1 MTDTTPQLTLIT
13 ATRLATAASVAP
25 RSRAMS
31 SRNGA
36 SATAEPVTRNVTT
49 ESVTSMPHGS
59 GADGTAAAGT
69 ADGETSGARDPLTPS
84 ASRRRH
90 TLDCTVRGR
99 APALSRDTLGV
110 MTPST
115 ARALAP
121 DRLLAFMQDAW
132 DSRIVPTLEEY
143 VRIPAKSPGF
153 DREWQAHGHLDR
165 AVELAARWARERPV
179 EGLQVE
185 VVRLP
190 GRTPILLMEIPG
202 TADETVLLYGHL
214 DKQPEMVGWSEGLGP
229 WTPVRRGDRL
239 YGRGAAD
246 DGYAAF
252 AALTAV
258 ESLQAQGVPHARCVI
273 LVETCEESGSADLP
287 AYMDALK
294 ARIGTPGLVI
304 CLDASCGNYDQLWTA
319 TSLRGLVGG
328 ELSVEVLAEGIHSGA
343 SGDRALELPDPAPAP
358 LAPGGRADRGDP
370 AARPPRRDPARA
382 RAGRRGTWRRPS
394 AIWARACRSSPACGP
409 RTRTPASRSWP
420 TPGGRRSP
428 SPGADG
434 LPPIADAGNV
444 LRPRTAVKVSLR
456 IPPTLDARRAARR
469 LQELFEA
476 DPPYG
481 AQRALHAGDAQSGV
495 GGSARSPA
503 GSRSLSSAPP
513 RRTSAGRRCPRGWEG
528 RSRS

>member
-1 MTDTTPQLTLIT
+1 
-13 ATRLATAASVAP
+13 
-25 RSRAMS
+25 
-31 SRNGA
+31 
-36 SATAEPVTRNVTT
+36 
-49 ESVTSMPHGS
+49 
-59 GADGTAAAGT
+59 
-69 ADGETSGARDPLTPS
+69 
-84 ASRRRH
+84 
-90 TLDCTVRGR
+90 
-99 APALSRDTLGV
+99 

-121 DRLLAFMQDAW
+121 DRLLAFIQDAW

-190 GRTPILLMEIPG
+190 GRTPILLMDIPG

-294 ARIGTPGLVI
+294 ARIGAPGLVI

-343 SGDRALELPDPAPAP
+343 SGVVPSSFRILRQLLSRLEDERTGEIRPRDLHVEIPPERERAGAGRGGDPRRSGLAHAVRPRHAGRARGPGRAGPGPHLAAGARHHRGRRAPAHRGRRQRP
-358 LAPGGRADRGDP
+358 SPPDGREGLAPHPADPRR
-370 AARPPRRDPARA
+370 AARGA
-382 RAGRRGTWRRPS
+382 
-394 AIWARACRSSPACGP
+394 
-409 RTRTPASRSWP
+409 
-420 TPGGRRSP
+420 P
-428 SPGADG
+428 SPGAVRG
-434 LPPIADAGNV
+434 GSSVRGAG
-444 LRPRTAVKVSLR
+444 
-456 IPPTLDARRAARR
+456 
-469 LQELFEA
+469 
-476 DPPYG
+476 
-481 AQRALHAGDAQSGV
+481 ALHAGDTQSGV

-528 RSRS
+528 PSRS